1 MGGKIILIFIFFNL
15 ITVKSQSLDV
25 FYEVDFRSKK
35 SDTLRKKE
43 DVILLI
49 DTKNKVSS
57 FGPSEG
63 RGRDKFNTY
72 IQKKYTD
79 GRFFVFKPIMLEYY
93 KTEYDF
99 HSKWLLLDDE
109 KKISIYNCR
118 KAVIEFGERTWEAW
132 YTPELA
138 FADGP
143 YKFSGLPGLILSI
156 ESTDGDYIFKFKGIE
171 KSKNENIL
179 PSATPL
185 NTGQLNQLIQKTLK
199 DPSHRYRM
207 MVSELASSGHS
218 VTAKYNGRELSDK
231 DTEKS
236 LNDNFWNWLKNN
248 DNPIEKNDIWTN

>member
-138 FADGP
+138 FAD
-143 YKFSGLPGLILSI
+143 
-156 ESTDGDYIFKFKGIE
+156 
-171 KSKNENIL
+171 
-179 PSATPL
+179 
-185 NTGQLNQLIQKTLK
+185 
-199 DPSHRYRM
+199 
-207 MVSELASSGHS
+207 
-218 VTAKYNGRELSDK
+218 
-231 DTEKS
+231 
-236 LNDNFWNWLKNN
+236 
-248 DNPIEKNDIWTN
+248 